1 MQNNVVEIYTDGAA
15 SGNPGPGGFGV
26 VLLFGNLRKELS
38 EGYRHT
44 TNNRMELL
52 AVIRAMET
60 LKRKD
65 IKVRVYTDSKYVSEA
80 VNQGWLENWKRRK
93 FKKVK
98 NVDLWIKFIE
108 LYEIYRPEFI
118 WVKGHADNREN
129 ERCDRLAVEA
139 SRSGILKEDEGYISG
154 EDEKLITFF

>member
-98 NVDLWIKFIE
+98 NVDLWIKFLE